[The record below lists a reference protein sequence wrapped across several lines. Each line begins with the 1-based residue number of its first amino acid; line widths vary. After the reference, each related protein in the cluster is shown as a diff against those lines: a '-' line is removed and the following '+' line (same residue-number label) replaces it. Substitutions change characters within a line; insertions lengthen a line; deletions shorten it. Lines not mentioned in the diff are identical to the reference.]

1 MSSCLY
7 STIFINRGTRR
18 TLCVHEKNDDDDDDD
33 PSSLDHRRALFCC
46 DDSIYDF
53 LYTSNQIVF

>member
-18 TLCVHEKNDDDDDDD
+18 TLCVHEKNDDDDDDFNFFKLGKLRILEI
-33 PSSLDHRRALFCC
+33 S
-46 DDSIYDF
+46 
-53 LYTSNQIVF
+53 